1 MVTLTYDIKK
11 TIDDFI
17 KNNKP
22 TNLPLI
28 DLKVKKSIKNKFN
41 KFIKTN
47 DDLMI
52 FGSEG
57 FSYSN
62 GFYRSNNKLY
72 VVTFDYSDIIKY
84 ALYVEGYEDC

>member
-11 TIDDFI
+11 SIDDFI

-28 DLKVKKSIKNKFN
+28 DLKVKKNIKKMFDKFT
-41 KFIKTN
+41 IMN
-47 DDLMI
+47 DNLMI

-62 GFYRSNNKLY
+62 GFYKSNGKLY